1 MTDIIQIDEII
12 PDRASIGLTSILS
25 LEDKPMILQAMYM
38 HTIGPMLVAIAQCM
52 DKYNL
57 KHSNY

>member
-12 PDRASIGLTSILS
+12 PDRASIGLTSILF

-38 HTIGPMLVAIAQCM
+38 HTIGPILGAIAQCM
-52 DKYNL
+52 DGK
-57 KHSNY
+57 